1 MRPFKRHSSEN
12 TYEYPP
18 LALNFILLPSYFI
31 PQEIKTE
38 PIILNDYINSYIKY
52 YRFMCFAIELILLL
66 IITSLSCIYCEHFIK
81 AAIPPIYF
89 LILNFCMPVFIFD
102 RIDIFLSLLIVTSI
116 ACLFNRKLLLLSYF
130 FLALAICFK
139 IVPIILLPIWI
150 ILSLKKENYRNIKST
165 VLTACKWFLIEI
177 GLIVIITLPHLY
189 FYKTECL
196 SFLKYHLS
204 RGLHI
209 ESVAGN
215 IVQLYAHITNTPML
229 IDNSFGSINIKT
241 GNVYICL
248 ITTVL
253 LMIFLIF
260 IYIKFFLNSRR
271 SVIVEEKNIS
281 ESNVVQESDNKVYN
295 SLYNA
300 LFNLLESTVSTV
312 FPLAYAHCYP
322 LLIIFNH
329 KEKVRVLIISIFFIV
344 ICIISSN
351 LLMNYYLLEEKHII
365 GFILLST
372 RNILLIA
379 SCIILITTINQR
391 N

>member
-1 MRPFKRHSSEN
+1 MLKHVTIIIRQNQRRINFYNYHSKLKKMRPFKRHSSEN

-38 PIILNDYINSYIKY
+38 PIILNDCINSYIKY
-52 YRFMCFAIELILLL
+52 YRFMCFAIEFILLL
-66 IITSLSCIYCEHFIK
+66 IITSLSCIYCEYFIK

-130 FLALAICFK
+130 LLALAICFK

-150 ILSLKKENYRNIKST
+150 ILSLKKENYRSIKST

-209 ESVAGN
+209 EIGGRKYCPALRPYYKYSNAYR
-215 IVQLYAHITNTPML
+215 QQ
-229 IDNSFGSINIKT
+229 FW
-241 GNVYICL
+241 
-248 ITTVL
+248 
-253 LMIFLIF
+253 
-260 IYIKFFLNSRR
+260 LN
-271 SVIVEEKNIS
+271 K
-281 ESNVVQESDNKVYN
+281 Y
-295 SLYNA
+295 
-300 LFNLLESTVSTV
+300 
-312 FPLAYAHCYP
+312 
-322 LLIIFNH
+322 
-329 KEKVRVLIISIFFIV
+329 
-344 ICIISSN
+344 
-351 LLMNYYLLEEKHII
+351 
-365 GFILLST
+365 
-372 RNILLIA
+372 
-379 SCIILITTINQR
+379 
-391 N
+391 